1 MRIVG
6 LQPNYEEEPNLSQN
20 NHYGFFQPPVSKKGI
35 RVVDDAVYFRWNGD
49 SGRMTR
55 IPTPTSLEKYSE
67 ATVFTQKDDT
77 DHLLGVYINALERDV
92 ASWDPGWKVLS
103 FDHVPHSNGTY
114 SSINLLGGQK
124 HLAAKGSSTWMPQL
138 LPVEYDYQRTTSEG
152 QPIPSS
158 TTSAGLIGSL
168 PILVAL
174 AAFSAPK
181 NSLVPILTRSMAHM
195 AWERHNLPTGRKLQ
209 LLSGV
214 CLVNIVRC
222 SGERDGS
229 DNIL

>member
-1 MRIVG
+1 MRRI
-6 LQPNYEEEPNLSQN
+6 QPTAPL
-20 NHYGFFQPPVSKKGI
+20 V
-35 RVVDDAVYFRWNGD
+35 
-49 SGRMTR
+49 
-55 IPTPTSLEKYSE
+55 KYSE

-77 DHLLGVYINALERDV
+77 DHLLGVDINALERDV
-92 ASWDPGWKVLS
+92 ASWDPGWRVLS
-103 FDHVPHSNGTY
+103 FDHVSISNGTY

-124 HLAAKGSSTWMPQL
+124 QLAAKGSSTWMGQL
-138 LPVEYDYQRTTSEG
+138 LPVEYDYQRTNSEG
-152 QPIPSS
+152 QPIPSN

-181 NSLVPILTRSMAHM
+181 INLDLVLTSSMAPM
-195 AWERHNLPTGRKLQ
+195 AWVPHNRTTGRKLQ
-209 LLSGV
+209 LLSDV
-214 CLVNIVRC
+214 CLANILRC